1 MTTVRPTKPNN
12 GSTITYG
19 FVAGTALEGDT
30 RAVDIGGASQTPSY
44 VVLALDANLT
54 NERVLAAGTAL
65 SANDGGAGGNLTIDL
80 DNTAVSAGSYTYS
93 GITVD
98 AQGRLTAAS
107 SGAAPV
113 NLSASFLLPYYGTG
127 GDGDFTVSGTT
138 TLTREV
144 HYNNLTI
151 TSAGILKPAGF
162 RIFVK
167 GTLTIDAG
175 GSIDD
180 DGNPATGTPP
190 SNGGV
195 GLAGSRGVYGGS
207 STTGGNGRN
216 TTGVGGI
223 VVSTNANASRNDS
236 GVLPTG
242 GGGGSG
248 GGVNTGANGGISSAP
263 TPAQQWQSA
272 VFLTGGRTTLPGAF
286 GCGAAGGGGGC
297 NTAGGSATS
306 GGGGSGGGAVMVFA
320 KTIVNNGRISANGG
334 AGGSAVQTGTASAGG
349 GGSGSGG
356 LVALFTN
363 QTTSTGTVQA
373 AGGTAGNGAGPAG
386 VGGLTG
392 SSGSVVIMVLS

>member
-12 GSTITYG
+12 GSTVTYG

-30 RAVDIGGASQTPSY
+30 EAVDIGGASKTPSY

-80 DNTAVSAGSYTYS
+80 DNTSVSAGSYTYS
-93 GITVD
+93 SITVD

-113 NLSASFLLPYYGTG
+113 NLSASFLLPYFGTG
-127 GDGDFTVSGTT
+127 GDGDFTVSGLT

-151 TSAGILKPAGF
+151 TSTGTLKPAGF

-175 GSIDD
+175 GSIND
-180 DGNPATGTPP
+180 DGNPATGTPATL
-190 SNGGV
+190 G
-195 GLAGSRGVYGGS
+195 GLALTTNRGVYGGS
-207 STTGGNGRN
+207 STAGGAGRINLTGAGS
-216 TTGVGGI
+216 TI
-223 VVSTNANASRNDS
+223 VTNNNNASRNDS
-236 GVLPTG
+236 GALPTG
-242 GGGGSG
+242 GTGGSAGVQAGGGG
-248 GGVNTGANGGISSAP
+248 GASSAP
-263 TPAQQWQSA
+263 SPAQQWQSA
-272 VFLTGGRTTLPGAF
+272 VFLTGGRTIAPTTF
-286 GCGAAGGGGGC
+286 GCGAGGGGGGC
-297 NTAGGSATS
+297 DTTGGTATS

-356 LVALFTN
+356 LVALFTS
-363 QTTSTGTVQA
+363 QTTSTGIVQA
-373 AGGTAGNGAGPAG
+373 AGGTPGSGAGPAG
-386 VGGLTG
+386 TAGLAG